1 MEELRFWLDNLRYL
15 NGYNI
20 RPKVSLEPLTI
31 HTDASGVGYGGY
43 FTSLRDVNIHGHWS
57 VEQSGKS
64 STFRELSAILLVL
77 KTSVQRLQ
85 HKKVKIFSDSQSACR
100 IVQVGSRIFELQNI
114 AVDIFNIC
122 FINDIMIETQWIPR
136 AENRTADV
144 LSKTIDLDDWKL
156 HPELFVMLH
165 RAWGPF
171 TIDRFAA
178 NYNTQLQRFNSR
190 FWCPE
195 TEAVDAFTKNW
206 SNEANWVCSPVAL
219 IIPVIRHMS
228 VCKAK
233 DEFKIGVW
241 EDFSKIQDPSLVSL
255 ASSLSRVVLNAKDR
269 NTTVRYAYGW
279 NRWKIWSMS
288 KIGVWYLPAQPM
300 FVALYLRQFL
310 DSAKTTSPVDTAVY
324 SIRWGHILAAY
335 PTRQSNRWF
344 NLPTKAA
351 DEFSL
356 DQENLKILSHLTC

>member
-233 DEFKIGVW
+233 GTFIVPRWPSAIFWPAIKTKPGKFAPFVKD
-241 EDFSKIQDPSLVSL
+241 SLVL
-255 ASSLSRVVLNAKDR
+255 
-269 NTTVRYAYGW
+269 
-279 NRWKIWSMS
+279 
-288 KIGVWYLPAQPM
+288 
-300 FVALYLRQFL
+300 
-310 DSAKTTSPVDTAVY
+310 
-324 SIRWGHILAAY
+324 
-335 PTRQSNRWF
+335 
-344 NLPTKAA
+344 
-351 DEFSL
+351 
-356 DQENLKILSHLTC
+356 LKKKNSTDVHSW